1 MSLCMRSVSRSA
13 LLASFLAGHSLF
25 GQRPTPGPSCDSV
38 LRAARI
44 DSVSVTA
51 RAYLLRPDGGMLTA
65 RARDLV
71 LERILERFV
80 APRPFALQVFGPG
93 PAKTRM
99 LRPANPED
107 SLTARTPL
115 LYGVYAFAVSQT
127 GSIGAVIATVQSL
140 APGFDASVKRAI
152 TEAAGDSALAK
163 VVRGLVTDS
172 LQLELRITTGPEDPR
187 LRVPPMTMFS
197 AVLPVV
203 RLVDAKPTGVIP
215 MAEYPN
221 DERADGRDGEAL
233 LRAVV
238 DESGS
243 VLVSTLE
250 VQHATS
256 SSFALSAAL
265 AFVRHHFAPAHVD
278 GCNVLQ
284 VVEVPF
290 WFSLRP

>member
-1 MSLCMRSVSRSA
+1 MSHFLGFLQSA
-13 LLASFLAGHSLF
+13 LFLSLF
-25 GQRPTPGPSCDSV
+25 AADSLPRQQPVSAAPCDSV
-38 LRAARI
+38 LRAARV
-44 DSVSVTA
+44 DSVPVTA
-51 RAYLLRPDGGMLTA
+51 RVYLLRPDGGTLPS

-71 LERILERFV
+71 LQRILEHFV

-107 SLTARTPL
+107 SLTARAPM
-115 LYGVYAFAVSQT
+115 LYGVYSFAVSAN
-127 GSIGAVIATVQSL
+127 GSIDTIITTVQSL
-140 APGFDASVKRAI
+140 APGFDASVSNAI
-152 TEAAGDSALAK
+152 TEAAGDSVLARIG
-163 VVRGLVTDS
+163 RGLATDS
-172 LQLELRITTGPEDPR
+172 LLQLELRITTGPEDPR
-187 LRVPPMTMFS
+187 LRVPPLTLFS

-215 MAEYPN
+215 MAQYPEE
-221 DERADGRDGEAL
+221 ERDGRDGEAL

-238 DESGS
+238 DPSGS
-243 VLVSTLE
+243 VIVSTME

-256 SSFALSAAL
+256 SAFALAAAL
-265 AFVRHHFAPAHVD
+265 AFVRYHFAPAHVD
-278 GCNVLQ
+278 GCAVPQ